1 VAAAAQGIAASNLT
15 ILNGTEGVNQVVA
28 GLVGQG
34 LSILDTLRRSTAA
47 AGASNGPVLAR
58 VAEASVAQTSAAADG
73 AVGETG
79 APEVGA
85 AAISDAQVGATE
97 VGAPPAGGQ

>member
-47 AGASNGPVLAR
+47 AGASNGPVPVRA
-58 VAEASVAQTSAAADG
+58 AEAAAAQTNAARDSAVAAEVGPASAA
-73 AVGETG
+73 EI
-79 APEVGA
+79 GA
-85 AAISDAQVGATE
+85 A
-97 VGAPPAGGQ
+97 PAGGQ